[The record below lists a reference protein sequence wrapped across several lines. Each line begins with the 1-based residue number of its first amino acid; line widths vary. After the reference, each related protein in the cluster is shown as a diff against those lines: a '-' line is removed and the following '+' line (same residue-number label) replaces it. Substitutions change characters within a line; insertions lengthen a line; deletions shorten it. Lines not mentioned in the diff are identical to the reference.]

1 MQQTEQRSLSYWLL
15 VPSIL
20 SNLSHL
26 YTCTA
31 YVSGMGVT
39 LPPRST
45 TNSRQ
50 TAAGVKMKQYTR
62 TESVASMYHS
72 IYTAATSR

>member
-31 YVSGMGVT
+31 YVSGMDVT
-39 LPPRST
+39 LPPDLPLT
-45 TNSRQ
+45 ADRQ
-50 TAAGVKMKQYTR
+50 PQVLR
-62 TESVASMYHS
+62 
-72 IYTAATSR
+72 